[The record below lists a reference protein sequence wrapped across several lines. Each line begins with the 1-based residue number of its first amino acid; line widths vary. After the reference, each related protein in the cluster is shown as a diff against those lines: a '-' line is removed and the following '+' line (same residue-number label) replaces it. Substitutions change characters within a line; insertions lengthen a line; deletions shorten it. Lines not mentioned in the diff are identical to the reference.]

1 MRDRLPRVRSACLRN
16 SLQTENDTGRLVLMN
31 EDETIA
37 FRAPRE
43 LAGRLKSEAK
53 KDDRKLSE
61 WLRRHF
67 AEFFGEK
74 ASKRRG
80 RK

>member
-1 MRDRLPRVRSACLRN
+1 
-16 SLQTENDTGRLVLMN
+16 MN

-74 ASKRRG
+74 ASTKRRG

>member
-1 MRDRLPRVRSACLRN
+1 
-16 SLQTENDTGRLVLMN
+16 MN

-43 LAGRLKSEAK
+43 LASRLKSEAK

-67 AEFFGEK
+67 AEFFGDKRK
-74 ASKRRG
+74 ARVK
-80 RK
+80 K